1 MRIVLE
7 VDEWYV
13 CVCVCLIQNS
23 DNPFLPV
30 KPVDA

>member
-13 CVCVCLIQNS
+13 WVCLIQNS